1 MESHQFPRLLAKS
14 LPKQEDRHPKAEG
27 AATYTGHIYA
37 VMKSADVL
45 VEKLGSRILEQLDLK
60 DIEPERFAAT
70 VKLGAY
76 LHDWGKANQ
85 HFQEMVYIHSGDEE
99 ISKRKKQL
107 DKESKAHGERQMI
120 RHELISGI
128 LALRV
133 ESFRDWLNQCP
144 NADLQVAVWAA
155 MGHHLKMEVRDSPI
169 IPGTGT
175 SLNIYTKHSD
185 FKSLLKM
192 GIKFLGLP
200 KSKVIFPKENWSVC
214 ELETAF
220 EALVQEFTQA
230 ENQMDEQQKKFI
242 AAVKA
247 TVLAADVAGSALA
260 GGNSEIEEWV
270 EEVLS
275 RVLSE
280 EDLQNVLTDRLEGQ
294 ELREFQKDI
303 AAPGSRIKLVKAG
316 CGTGKTIGAYAWA
329 KTRAINSKLFFCYPT
344 MGTASQGY
352 LDYAHDS
359 QIEATLMHSHAEI
372 DLEELLTTKELEE
385 TEEDQ
390 KNNEEVRE
398 TESRITSL
406 LAWQHKLMV
415 CTVDTV
421 LGLMQNNRKPLYSW
435 PAISQ
440 AAFVFDEVHAYD
452 SDLFGAL
459 LRFLKTFRGAEIL
472 LMSASITQEQEQA
485 ICKVVEEE
493 LREDIAVINGPKE
506 LEQLKRYRLHY
517 LPEVSDPKT
526 LPEVWPPVL
535 DALKQGGKVLWV
547 TNSVQTCIDLYRL
560 AEKQLSEQLP
570 GVSVQRLIYHSRFRY
585 QDRKQKHEAVIEAFK
600 GTEPVLAITT
610 QVCEMSLD
618 LSADLLV
625 SAIAPAPALIQRLG
639 RLNRRVIQDKK
650 TGEYRLVS
658 GQVCDAIIYPWNAK
672 QPYEESEL
680 DTGKA
685 LIDRL
690 AGAEISQQDLSK
702 VAAELGSMSYKPVDC
717 EWLDGIWATQP
728 GALRNPGYTVT
739 VLLQDDIAQIKQ
751 ARKNSDRSLM
761 KEAQNW
767 AVSVRWQP
775 ELKGCKRI
783 KYYRVAPSDVI
794 QYSEETGAEQCK
806 PLP

>member
-1 MESHQFPRLLAKS
+1 MECHEFPKLLAKS
-14 LPKQEDRHPKAEG
+14 LPKQKERHPKAEG

-37 VMKSADVL
+37 VMKSAEVL

-85 HFQEMVYIHSGDEE
+85 HFQEMVYLKSEDDKIPQG
-99 ISKRKKQL
+99 RKQL
-107 DKESKAHGERQMI
+107 LKAWKQHGERQMI
-120 RHELISGI
+120 RHEVISGI
-128 LALRV
+128 LALQV
-133 ESFRDWLNQCP
+133 PGFREWLSYCP
-144 NADLQVAVWAA
+144 NADLLLAVWAA
-155 MGHHLKMEVRDSPI
+155 MGHHLKMEVKDSPI
-169 IPGTGT
+169 IQGTGT

-200 KSKVIFPKENWSVC
+200 KSKLILPKENWSVF
-214 ELETAF
+214 ELEVAF
-220 EALVQEFTQA
+220 TALVQEFTQA
-230 ENQMDEQQKKFI
+230 EKQMDEQQKKFI

-247 TVLAADVAGSALA
+247 TVLAADMAGSALA
-260 GGNSEIEEWV
+260 GGNYEIEEWV

-280 EDLQNVLTDRLEGQ
+280 EELQNVLTDRLEGQ
-294 ELREFQKDI
+294 ELREFQKQI
-303 AAPGSRIKLVKAG
+303 AAPGRRIKLVKAG

-329 KTRAINSKLFFCYPT
+329 KTRAIDSKLFFCYPT

-359 QIEATLMHSHAEI
+359 EIEATLMHSHAEI

-385 TEEDQ
+385 TEEDR

-415 CTVDTV
+415 CTIDTV

-459 LRFLKTFRGAEIL
+459 LRFLQTFRGAEIL
-472 LMSASITQEQEQA
+472 MMSASITREQERA
-485 ICKVVEEE
+485 IRKVVEELGE
-493 LREDIAVINGPKE
+493 TITVINGPKE
-506 LEQLKRYRLHY
+506 LEQVKRYRLYY

-526 LPEVWPPVL
+526 LPEIWPKVL
-535 DALKQGGKVLWV
+535 NVLKQGGKVLWV

-560 AEKQLSEQLP
+560 AEKQLSEHLP

-600 GTEPVLAITT
+600 GTDPVLAITT

-639 RLNRRVIQDKK
+639 RLNRRGIQDEK

-658 GQVCDAIIYPWNAK
+658 GKVCDAIIYPWNAK
-672 QPYEESEL
+672 QPYKKSEL

-690 AGAEISQQDLSK
+690 AGGEISQQDLSE

-717 EWLDGIWATQP
+717 EWLDGIWATRP

-739 VLLQDDIAQIKQ
+739 VLLQDDIAKITQ
-751 ARKNSDRSLM
+751 AAKNSDRSFM

-767 AVSVRWQP
+767 AVSIRPMPGFQKW
-775 ELKGCKRI
+775 KR
-783 KYYRVAPSDVI
+783 KKFYRCAPSDVI
-794 QYSEETGAEQCK
+794 QYSEETGAEPCK
-806 PLP
+806 PSP